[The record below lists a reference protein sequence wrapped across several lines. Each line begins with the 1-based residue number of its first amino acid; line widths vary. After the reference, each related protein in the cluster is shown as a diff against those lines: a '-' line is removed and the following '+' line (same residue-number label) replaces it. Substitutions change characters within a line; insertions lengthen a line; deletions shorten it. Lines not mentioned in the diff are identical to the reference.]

1 MTHLGNITLH
11 NFNLRT
17 NFCCTGKK
25 PDLKFHDRGD
35 VNSIRMLHHSEAPI
49 GVMQQLS
56 DCGAADYTRYD
67 AVVEAIV
74 QFLKCAALT
83 VNSLDVYTW
92 NYSFCGG
99 TTRWRLRR
107 RH

>member
-1 MTHLGNITLH
+1 MLY
-11 NFNLRT
+11 NFNSRT

-25 PDLKFHDRGD
+25 PDLKFHSRSD
-35 VNSIRMLHHSEAPI
+35 VNSIRMLHHLAPI

-56 DCGAADYTRYD
+56 YCGDADYTRYD

-74 QFLKCAALT
+74 QFLKCTALT
-83 VNSLDVYTW
+83 GDCLDVYTR
-92 NYSFCGG
+92 NHSFCGA